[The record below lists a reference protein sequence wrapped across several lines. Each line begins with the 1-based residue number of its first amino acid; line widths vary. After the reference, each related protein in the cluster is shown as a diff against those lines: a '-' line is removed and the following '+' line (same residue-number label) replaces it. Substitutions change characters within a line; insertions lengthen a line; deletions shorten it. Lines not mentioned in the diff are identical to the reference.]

1 MGKPKR
7 SSVFALRAR
16 AYAFSELAAC
26 GGSQQ
31 EKKSFCEDTSR
42 SGKGL
47 PPSAL
52 LRSTRT
58 HKPYRYRKSIAAQI
72 FANAPSILTTFLSP
86 SIITTKVAIIEL
98 QQRRKV
104 E

>member
-1 MGKPKR
+1 MYSCSAILAIAFDPELPSIVNSIPDYQVLSTWR
-7 SSVFALRAR
+7 IPSAR

-52 LRSTRT
+52 LRSRRT
-58 HKPYRYRKSIAAQI
+58 HKPYCLSQQEKV
-72 FANAPSILTTFLSP
+72 SP
-86 SIITTKVAIIEL
+86 SQTL
-98 QQRRKV
+98 
-104 E
+104 